1 MSQVEVLLIMKQ
13 TLASKQIAKSQ
24 TQIQPNL
31 HLKCPW
37 ALAEMKDFRQQLRSG
52 PSMC

>member
-1 MSQVEVLLIMKQ
+1 MKQ
-13 TLASKQIAKSQ
+13 TLASEQIAKSQ
-24 TQIQPNL
+24 TQGQPKL

-52 PSMC
+52 PSML